1 MTIPALPSFFHSNRW
16 ISFENWMIE
25 QMSRQPVMTF
35 RMSMENDSNSNPCNS
50 RSNDVRYSVVLS
62 LFHNISIEILNLT
75 IFDRLRLFLTIII
88 LNCLYLIKLNTNIYI
103 ISQYFMYW
111 YLNCWGRYSFE
122 SLTQV
127 KFMSERPN
135 KFLWSS
141 VLNTC

>member
-1 MTIPALPSFFHSNRW
+1 
-16 ISFENWMIE
+16 MIE

-103 ISQYFMYW
+103 ISQYFMY
-111 YLNCWGRYSFE
+111 
-122 SLTQV
+122 
-127 KFMSERPN
+127 
-135 KFLWSS
+135 
-141 VLNTC
+141 